1 MSSQPGQDDRTHSE
15 LLNDLRFGSPH
26 AQEEAL
32 ARLVAVGEAEALD
45 AVIDY
50 LRSQE
55 PVNYDAGLDA
65 LRILAGKY
73 MPLDRY
79 GLAEASMPY
88 LSSED
93 WSQRLG
99 ATRLLSAHP
108 NELAA
113 GSLRT
118 LLHEAKSKVIEERRS
133 KFSPLR
139 VVAERTLAESVLAL
153 ASCGRLMAQR
163 DMHDLLEEKPMR
175 ALATR
180 GLGIIGSETD
190 RPLLEDLA
198 EDEDVRTRD
207 AAQWSLALMDE
218 RAEQFMRPPD
228 SVPEPPPDRLTPIYW
243 AHRRLNASDDDFLQ
257 FLITRVAIE
266 HLMLDALLMDGR
278 VPEECLITVR
288 RFAGNIPPDFR
299 ANNAEIVGSW
309 KYYASGPYIEEL
321 EDRPALPAPAPQR
334 PGGLPA
340 PRTSQITISYPAI
353 MPDADEGLVSFDCIF
368 EPFLGKGWIYKIT
381 QRDGEWTFTVVRRTW
396 SS

>member
-1 MSSQPGQDDRTHSE
+1 MSNQPGQDDRPHSE
-15 LLNDLRFGSPH
+15 LFNDLRFGSPQ

-55 PVNYDAGLDA
+55 PLNTDAGLEA
-65 LRILAGKY
+65 LRVLAGKY
-73 MPLDRY
+73 LPMDRY
-79 GLAEASMPY
+79 GLAEVSIPY
-88 LSSED
+88 LTSED

-99 ATRLLSAHP
+99 ATRLLSSHP

-113 GSLRT
+113 DSLRT
-118 LLHEAKSKVIEERRS
+118 LLYQAKSKVLEERRS

-139 VVAERTLAESVLAL
+139 VVAERTLAESILAL

-163 DMHDLLEEKPMR
+163 DMLDLLEEKPLR

-180 GLGIIGSETD
+180 GLGIIGSDTD
-190 RPLLEDLA
+190 RSTLEDLA

-218 RAEQFMRPPD
+218 RADQFMRPPD
-228 SVPEPPPDRLTPIYW
+228 QAPEPPPDRLTPIYW

-288 RFAGNIPPDFR
+288 RYSGNIPPDFR

-321 EDRPALPAPAPQR
+321 EDRPTLPAPVPHR
-334 PGGLPA
+334 PGGLSA
-340 PRTSQITISYPAI
+340 PRISQITITYPAM
-353 MPDADEGLVSFDCIF
+353 MPDDDEGLVSFDCIF
-368 EPFLGKGWIYKIT
+368 EPFIGKGWIYKIT
-381 QRDGEWTFTVVRRTW
+381 QRSEGWSFTVMRRTW